1 MRGIAPVKTIVK
13 AAAIAALMGTTAFG
27 AAKAA
32 DINVTFDP
40 GNVAYGYSDGYWSRD
55 HVWHKWD
62 KPDYVEVYRKH
73 PGAHYY
79 DYKHDRDANM
89 GWRGEVRVK

>member
-1 MRGIAPVKTIVK
+1 MKTFLK
-13 AAAIAALMGTTAFG
+13 AAAVAALLGTTAFG

-32 DINVTFDP
+32 DINVTFNP
-40 GNVAYGYSDGYWSRD
+40 GDVAYGYTDGYWSRD

-79 DYKHDRDANM
+79 EYRHDRDANM
-89 GWRGEVRVK
+89 GWRGEVIVK